1 MDDSNST
8 LSPEELLFQTVQS
21 FRDDT
26 RQQAKRVGLLKCL
39 REVTLFADTEI
50 DQAASSIQVPMQVPM
65 QRTYTCTTYPVLP
78 RYDADRL
85 CADLG
90 ATELLI
96 KLNRILGTSQR
107 NTRSRSSLFDAHIL
121 MGYDFGTALGHLR
134 PFWCEDI
141 GTIIANLQICQME
154 DQEMRQKALPD
165 TRIINPKMPPRR
177 VWDLYSNRVVP
188 YWVIQGSKRLWAISH
203 AWMDENDR
211 SDVST
216 PINGYEW
223 PVPIP
228 KGANLD
234 LIRIEMLNLGAEY
247 VWLDVLC
254 LRQKGGQRED
264 LREEEWKLDVPTIG
278 HVYRMAASVVY
289 YFSGLG
295 LPFSFGTDDLKSKRC
310 WFNRAWTLQ
319 ETSNNRMVGGV
330 TDGTLSRSGT
340 MQLDNDGHHAEE
352 RQTLY
357 RKLGC
362 FRNLGSGQSDIF
374 HALAQMQDRVSQN
387 LVDKVAGLAFLLE
400 SGTIPAYYETQ
411 SVEDAW
417 TALVNTMQKS
427 CRTKLL
433 FLYPN
438 PGNGDKAWRPTWE
451 QVMAEDVLSISTK
464 NLTSTG
470 CDDLRWD
477 DKTNVDTYNGH
488 WIVSGYVRG
497 LAVGDPEGRLRR
509 GELIV
514 RNRLGKRYTIQ
525 IVATHQF
532 PIPQGSYALLAS
544 RGPSLYHVEGHWVV
558 GKIRAL
564 GMDHWEFEKLSVFQI
579 PDESEMERLSDKRIL
594 RWSSITLT

>member
-1 MDDSNST
+1 MDDLNGIS
-8 LSPEELLFQTVQS
+8 SPEELLFQTVQPWS
-21 FRDDT
+21 NDT
-26 RQQAKRVGLLKCL
+26 RRQTKTLGLLEYQNK
-39 REVTLFADTEI
+39 VTLSADTETGLVV
-50 DQAASSIQVPMQVPM
+50 SSIQVPN
-65 QRTYTCTTYPVLP
+65 QRTYTCTSYPVLP
-78 RYDADRL
+78 RHYADRR

-96 KLNRILGTSQR
+96 ELNRILGTSKR
-107 NTRSRSSLFDAHIL
+107 DTRSRSSLFDVYNL
-121 MGYDFGTALGHLR
+121 MRCDFGTAFGLLR
-134 PFWCEDI
+134 PFWHHDI
-141 GTIIANLQICQME
+141 GTMVDNLQILE
-154 DQEMRQKALPD
+154 TKDQEMRQKALPD

-188 YWVIQGSKRLWAISH
+188 YWVIRHPKRLWAISH

-211 SDVST
+211 FDALT
-216 PINGYEW
+216 PINEYQW

-254 LRQKGGQRED
+254 LRQKDGQREE

-278 HVYRMAASVVY
+278 HVYRMAARVVY

-295 LPFSFGTDDLKSKRC
+295 LPFSFGTDNLESNRC

-319 ETSNNRMVGGV
+319 EISTNRMIGGV
-330 TDGTLSRSGT
+330 TDGTLSWSGT
-340 MQLDNDGHHAEE
+340 MQIDKEDHHAEE
-352 RQTLY
+352 RLRTFY

-362 FRNLGSGQSDIF
+362 FRNLVGIGASDIF

-387 LVDKVAGLAFLLE
+387 PVDRVAGLAFLLR

-427 CRTKLL
+427 YRTQLL
-433 FLYPN
+433 FQYPN

-451 QVMAEDVLSISTK
+451 QVMTEDILSIST
-464 NLTSTG
+464 NSRTG
-470 CDDLRWD
+470 CDDVRWD
-477 DKTNVDTYNGH
+477 EKTNVDKYNGH
-488 WIVSGYVRG
+488 WFLSGSVRG
-497 LAVGDPEGRLRR
+497 LAVGDPKGGLRH

-514 RNRLGKRYTIQ
+514 KDRQGRRHTIQ
-525 IVATHQF
+525 IVATHQY
-532 PIPQGSYALLAS
+532 PIPEDSYTLLAS
-544 RGPSLYHVEGHWVV
+544 RGLQLYTVDGHWVAGKLWAV
-558 GKIRAL
+558 GGVHLK
-564 GMDHWEFEKLSVFQI
+564 FEKVSVFEI
-579 PDESEMERLSDKRIL
+579 PDENELERLNDLRIA
-594 RWSSITLT
+594 RWTRVPLPLI

>member
-1 MDDSNST
+1 MADLNST
-8 LSPEELLFQTVQS
+8 LSPEELLFQTVQN

-26 RQQAKRVGLLKCL
+26 RRQAKTVGLLKCL
-39 REVTLFADTEI
+39 REVTLFADTET
-50 DQAASSIQVPMQVPM
+50 DQAASSIQVPM

-78 RYDADRL
+78 RYYADRR

-96 KLNRILGTSQR
+96 ELNRILGTSQR
-107 NTRSRSSLFDAHIL
+107 DTRCRSSLFDVHIL
-121 MGYDFGTALGHLR
+121 MDYDFGTALGLLR

-141 GTIIANLQICQME
+141 GTIIANLEICQMK
-154 DQEMRQKALPD
+154 DQEIRQKALPD

-177 VWDLYSNRVVP
+177 VWDLYGNRVVP
-188 YWVIQGSKRLWAISH
+188 YWAIQGSKRLWAISH

-254 LRQKGGQRED
+254 LRQKGGQEED

-278 HVYRMAASVVY
+278 HVYRMAARVVY

-295 LPFSFGTDDLKSKRC
+295 LPFSFGTDDLESNRC

-319 ETSNNRMVGGV
+319 ETSNNRMIGGV

-340 MQLDNDGHHAEE
+340 MQLDKDGHHAEE
-352 RQTLY
+352 RLTFY

-362 FRNLGSGQSDIF
+362 FRNLGSGQSDVF

-387 LVDKVAGLAFLLE
+387 PVDRVAGLAFLLE

-427 CRTKLL
+427 CRTRLL

-438 PGNGDKAWRPTWE
+438 PGNGDKAWRPTWK
-451 QVMAEDVLSISTK
+451 QVMTEDVLSISTK
-464 NLTSTG
+464 NLTPTG

-488 WIVSGYVRG
+488 WIDSGYVRG
-497 LAVGDPEGRLRR
+497 LAVGDPEGQLRH

-514 RNRLGKRYTIQ
+514 TGNRLGKRYTIQ

-532 PIPQGSYALLAS
+532 PIPEGSYALLAS
-544 RGPSLYHVEGHWVV
+544 HGPSWYTVEGHWVV

-579 PDESEMERLSDKRIL
+579 PDESEMARLSDKRIL
-594 RWSSITLT
+594 KRSSITLT

>member
-1 MDDSNST
+1 MDNLDST
-8 LSPEELLFQTVQS
+8 LSPEELLFHTVQNFS
-21 FRDDT
+21 DDT
-26 RQQAKRVGLLKCL
+26 RRQAKTAGLLKYL
-39 REVTLFADTEI
+39 GDVTLFADTETG
-50 DQAASSIQVPMQVPM
+50 QATSSIQVPM

-78 RYDADRL
+78 RHYADRP

-96 KLNRILGTSQR
+96 ELNRILGASQR
-107 NTRSRSSLFDAHIL
+107 DTRSRSSLFNAYIF
-121 MGYDFGTALGHLR
+121 MGYDFGTASGLLR

-141 GTIIANLQICQME
+141 WTIVDNLQIFQVE

-203 AWMDENDR
+203 AWMDEDDR
-211 SDVST
+211 SGVLT
-216 PINGYEW
+216 PINGYQW

-278 HVYRMAASVVY
+278 HVYRMAARVVY

-295 LPFSFGTDDLKSKRC
+295 LPFSFGTDNLESNRC

-319 ETSNNRMVGGV
+319 ETSENRMVGGV
-330 TDGTLSRSGT
+330 TDGTLSRSDT
-340 MQLDNDGHHAEE
+340 MQIDQEGHHVQE
-352 RQTLY
+352 RLRTFH

-362 FRNLGSGQSDIF
+362 FRNLGTGQSDIF
-374 HALAQMQDRVSQN
+374 HALAQMRDRVSHN
-387 LVDKVAGLAFLLE
+387 PVDRVAGLAFLLE

-427 CRTKLL
+427 YRTQLL

-438 PGNGDKAWRPTWE
+438 PGNGDKAWRPTWK
-451 QVMAEDVLSISTK
+451 QVMTEDVLSISTK
-464 NLTSTG
+464 NLAPTG
-470 CDDLRWD
+470 CEDLRWD
-477 DKTNVDTYNGH
+477 DKTNVDKYNGH
-488 WIVSGYVRG
+488 WMVSGYVRG
-497 LAVGDPEGRLRR
+497 LAAGDPEGRLRR

-514 RNRLGKRYTIQ
+514 RNRLGKCRTIQ
-525 IVATHQF
+525 IVATHQY
-532 PIPQGSYALLAS
+532 PIPEGEYALLAS
-544 RGPSLYHVEGHWVV
+544 RGLGLHIVEGHWVV

-564 GMDHWEFEKLSVFQI
+564 GIRHWKFEKLSVFQI
-579 PDESEMERLSDKRIL
+579 PDENDTERLSDMRIV
-594 RWSSITLT
+594 RYSSVALV

>member
-1 MDDSNST
+1 MDDLNST
-8 LSPEELLFQTVQS
+8 LSPEELLFHTVW
-21 FRDDT
+21 RDDAC
-26 RQQAKRVGLLKCL
+26 RQAKTVGLLEYL
-39 REVTLFADTEI
+39 REVTLSADTET
-50 DQAASSIQVPMQVPM
+50 DQTASSIQVPM
-65 QRTYTCTTYPVLP
+65 QRTYTCTSYPVLP
-78 RYDADRL
+78 CYYADRP

-90 ATELLI
+90 TTELLI
-96 KLNRILGTSQR
+96 ELNHILGTSKR
-107 NTRSRSSLFDAHIL
+107 DTRSWSSLFDAYRA
-121 MGYDFGTALGHLR
+121 MGYDFGTAFGLLR
-134 PFWCEDI
+134 PFWRGDI
-141 GTIIANLQICQME
+141 WTVVDKLQIYE
-154 DQEMRQKALPD
+154 VKDQEKRQKALPD
-165 TRIINPKMPPRR
+165 TRIINPKIPPRR

-188 YWVIQGSKRLWAISH
+188 YWVIQRPKQLWAISH

-216 PINGYEW
+216 PINGYQW

-278 HVYRMAASVVY
+278 HVYRIAARVVY

-295 LPFSFGTDDLKSKRC
+295 LPFSFGTDNLESKRC

-319 ETSNNRMVGGV
+319 EISRNRMIGGV

-340 MQLDNDGHHAEE
+340 MQIDEDSEDRHAEK
-352 RQTLY
+352 RLRTFY

-362 FRNLGSGQSDIF
+362 FKNLGTGDSDIF
-374 HALAQMQDRVSQN
+374 HALAQMKERVSQN
-387 LVDKVAGLAFLLE
+387 PVDRVAGLAFLLE

-417 TALVNTMQKS
+417 TALVNTMQNS
-427 CRTKLL
+427 YRTQLL
-433 FLYPN
+433 FSYPS
-438 PGNGDKAWRPTWE
+438 PGDGDKAWRPTWK
-451 QVMAEDVLSISTK
+451 QVMTEDILWITK
-464 NLTSTG
+464 SMTPTG
-470 CDDLRWD
+470 CEDLCWD
-477 DKTNVDTYNGH
+477 DKTNVDKYDGH
-488 WIVSGYVRG
+488 WFLSGTVRG
-497 LAVGDPEGRLRR
+497 LAVGDPKGRLRR

-514 RNRLGKRYTIQ
+514 KGRQGKHHTIQ

-532 PIPQGSYALLAS
+532 PIPEDSYTLLAS
-544 RGPSLYHVEGHWVV
+544 RGLQRYTVEGHWAA

-564 GMDHWEFEKLSVFQI
+564 GIGHWGFEKVSVFEI
-579 PDESEMERLSDKRIL
+579 PDENETDRLNNMRIVRLS
-594 RWSSITLT
+594 SVTLL